1 MPGRSRR
8 LKRVGVGRRAF
19 VGLLSLGAMAALSSS
34 AQALHWVSTGPR
46 GGGVSSLATVEG
58 DSGALWAA
66 AEGVGLW
73 RSVDAGVSWQ
83 PVPTPQSSTDFGVVT
98 DPSDP
103 RVLYSE
109 GPGGVA
115 KTLDGGASWKVV
127 SSVSVGGFAI
137 APSAPATLY
146 LASQRV
152 GVGQDSTLSRSDDGG
167 ATWRLLDLPP
177 QPPGESW
184 SVYELD
190 VDPAD
195 SNRVFA
201 PASIVDVDGVPVLLR
216 STDGGSSWTS
226 IGRLA
231 DLGFIAKITFDRS
244 GSGVLYGLIPQGPV
258 RSHDQGA
265 TWEHAAAG
273 LPAYG
278 GFTDLVFDPA
288 SGALLL
294 AASGA
299 FEQPVGQIWRSTDG
313 GSSWTK
319 VLERSA
325 PIQPLALDRAHPG
338 RLYAGAEDVGL
349 LVSTDSGQHWQ
360 VANPGF
366 LPMRAGNLIADLRAP
381 GTLYAQV
388 SSQFGPHLT
397 PSFPPGQFAR
407 TQDGGATWETWMP
420 RNDDGTD
427 FSFGAKLIAD
437 PFAAGSLYSAYFSE
451 FFSQSVDGGRTWHTN
466 GRLPA
471 GFSGIFAMIA
481 DPFRAGVLLVLSES
495 NSSVGNVVLRS
506 ADAGKSWTKVL
517 NLGTGTHFLEG
528 LFAEGLFADP
538 ASGALYAGGQG
549 GFWRSLNGGRTW
561 TFRSLGRSA
570 RGQTV
575 VRLQTD
581 SSHNL
586 YVQTSAGPGQHSLYR
601 GTGQGGT
608 FMPIDGGLPAGLL
621 VTDLA
626 ASPQRSPLYLGS
638 GDGVYVSRDRGTHWM
653 AAKEGLISLFIYEL
667 AIEPAGGGTVYAVT
681 PSCLVILQQP

>member
-1 MPGRSRR
+1 MPRRSHR

-34 AQALHWVSTGPR
+34 AQALHWVPTGPR

-66 AEGVGLW
+66 AEGAGLW

-83 PVPTPQSSTDFGVVT
+83 PVPTPQSSTAFGVVT

-103 RVLYSE
+103 RVLYSK
-109 GPGGVA
+109 GTGGVA

-127 SSVSVGGFAI
+127 SSVPVGGFAI

-146 LASQRV
+146 LASQRGSV
-152 GVGQDSTLSRSDDGG
+152 AQDSTLSRSDNGG
-167 ATWRLLDLPP
+167 ATWRPLAPLPP
-177 QPPGESW
+177 QPPGVSW
-184 SVYELD
+184 SVYEID

-195 SNRVFA
+195 PNHVFA
-201 PASIVDVDGVPVLLR
+201 PASSVGIDGSPALLR

-226 IGRLA
+226 IDVE
-231 DLGFIAKITFDRS
+231 DLGGFIAKITFDRS
-244 GSGVLYGLIPQGPV
+244 GSGVLYGLISQGLV

-265 TWEHAAAG
+265 TWEHAIAG
-273 LPAYG
+273 LPADG
-278 GFTDLVFDPA
+278 GFTDLVLDPA

-294 AASGA
+294 AASGT
-299 FEQPVGQIWRSTDG
+299 FDQPVGQIWRSTDG

-338 RLYAGAEDVGL
+338 RLYAGAQDVGL

-366 LPMRAGNLIADLRAP
+366 LPVSASNLIADLRAP

-397 PSFPPGQFAR
+397 PSFPPEQFAR

-427 FSFGAKLIAD
+427 FSFVANLVAD
-437 PFAAGSLYSAYFSE
+437 PFAAGSLYSTHFSE

-471 GFSGIFAMIA
+471 GFSGIFEMIA
-481 DPFRAGVLLVLSES
+481 DPFRAGVLLVISES
-495 NSSVGNVVLRS
+495 NSSSGDVVLRS

-517 NLGTGTHFLEG
+517 NLGTGTHFI
-528 LFAEGLFADP
+528 EGLFADP
-538 ASGALYAGGQG
+538 APAGALYAGGQG

-561 TFRSLGRSA
+561 TFRSLGRAA

-575 VRLQTD
+575 VRLRTD

-586 YVQTSAGPGQHSLYR
+586 YVQTPAGPGQHSLYR

-621 VTDLA
+621 VTDFA
-626 ASPQRSPLYLGS
+626 AGPQRSALYLGS
-638 GDGVYVSRDRGTHWM
+638 LDGVYVSRDYGTHWV
-653 AAKEGLISLFIYEL
+653 AAKEGLISLFIIDL
-667 AIEPAGGGTVYAVT
+667 AVEPAGGGTVYAAT
-681 PSCLVILQQP
+681 PGGLAILQQP